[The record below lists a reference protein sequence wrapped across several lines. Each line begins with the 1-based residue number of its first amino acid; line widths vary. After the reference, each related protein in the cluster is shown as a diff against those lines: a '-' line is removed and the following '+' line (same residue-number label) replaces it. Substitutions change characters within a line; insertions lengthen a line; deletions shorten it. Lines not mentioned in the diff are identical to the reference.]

1 MERDVD
7 EVRQLVSKWMAA
19 AKAGGRW
26 LLDANML
33 APAAGA

>member
-1 MERDVD
+1 MGSEVD
-7 EVRQLVSKWMAA
+7 EARQLVPKWIAA

-33 APAAGA
+33 APAACE